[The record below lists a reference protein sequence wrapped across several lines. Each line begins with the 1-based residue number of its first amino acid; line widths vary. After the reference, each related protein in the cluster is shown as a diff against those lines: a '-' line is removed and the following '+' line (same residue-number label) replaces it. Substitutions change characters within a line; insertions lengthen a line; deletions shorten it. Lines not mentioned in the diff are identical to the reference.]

1 MKANENATHDQEH
14 LFVVLHLFYYFKRHD
29 NSWFLYLATEME
41 RPPAPTTVSWH
52 THALG
57 PKFCGDFYVD
67 LMRNDND
74 NELSGI
80 PHVYVALFMSL
91 AFYLYKVGKCA
102 LRWKALLHRLK
113 GPSSEL

>member
-52 THALG
+52 THTLG
-57 PKFCGDFYVD
+57 PKFCGMKDERFI
-67 LMRNDND
+67 
-74 NELSGI
+74 E
-80 PHVYVALFMSL
+80 
-91 AFYLYKVGKCA
+91 
-102 LRWKALLHRLK
+102 
-113 GPSSEL
+113 E